1 MLRKTVIEATQRA
14 TQTQAL
20 KKSTAGVELLP
31 PAVDNG
37 IQYILFQAQALNQKP
52 VAIAPSSSSSS
63 TPSTSAPAE
72 KKPFR
77 DPFAK
82 EHLEQDLF
90 ITQVHGTHNLVL
102 NKFSIVDEHLVLPTI
117 EYEAQ
122 ETPLSKADLRAMWT
136 SMRDLDAFAFFNCG
150 YESGAS
156 QPHKHMQLMSYPS
169 LKAFTNLDMPPL
181 LHFIN
186 ERLRSYPIN
195 EIVHLPELPF
205 LHFLHRIDLNADTES
220 QAAADHLH
228 AIYEKVRREMN
239 ALAYPADHAEERATN
254 ASEQLPVA
262 YNLLM
267 TNSFLFVIPRR
278 RQSVA
283 GIEVNSIGF
292 IGSFFV
298 RNAEQRALFEA
309 HGGPMALLRAV
320 TFPPQ

>member
-102 NKFSIVDEHLVLPTI
+102 NKFSIVDEHVRIHVFSGCVWVQHELTHSLTHVCV
-117 EYEAQ
+117 
-122 ETPLSKADLRAMWT
+122 
-136 SMRDLDAFAFFNCG
+136 CG
-150 YESGAS
+150 
-156 QPHKHMQLMSYPS
+156 
-169 LKAFTNLDMPPL
+169 F
-181 LHFIN
+181 
-186 ERLRSYPIN
+186 
-195 EIVHLPELPF
+195 
-205 LHFLHRIDLNADTES
+205 
-220 QAAADHLH
+220 
-228 AIYEKVRREMN
+228 
-239 ALAYPADHAEERATN
+239 
-254 ASEQLPVA
+254 
-262 YNLLM
+262 
-267 TNSFLFVIPRR
+267 
-278 RQSVA
+278 
-283 GIEVNSIGF
+283 
-292 IGSFFV
+292 
-298 RNAEQRALFEA
+298 
-309 HGGPMALLRAV
+309 
-320 TFPPQ
+320 